1 MPSITRRGLLAGAAG
16 ATALPLVTIRT
27 RPARAAE
34 FTYKLGT
41 NLPATHPLSARNIEA
56 AARIKEATGGQMEI
70 NVFPSSQLGTDTD
83 MLSQVRSGGVEFFTL
98 SPLILST
105 FVPVTSIS
113 GVGFAFKDRSQALS
127 ALDGALGDL
136 VRAEIARRGLMA
148 FPRIFDSGYRQTTSS
163 THPIKQPGDFSGFK
177 IRVPPAALW
186 TSLFKDFGAA
196 PTTINFSEVYSALQT
211 HVADGQENPLAIIES
226 AKFYEVQKYCS
237 MTNHMWDGYWLLAN
251 PRAYNRLPDKVKEV
265 VQREFNRAVDEERA
279 DLVRIDAGL
288 RQTLVDKKMEF
299 NDVDASAFRDMLRNA
314 GFYTEW
320 KNKFGDQAWQT
331 LVSFTGPLS

>member
-1 MPSITRRGLLAGAAG
+1 MPSITRRGLLAG

-56 AARIKEATGGQMEI
+56 AARIKEATGGQLEI

-105 FVPVTSIS
+105 FVPVTAIS
-113 GVGFAFKDRSQALS
+113 GVGFAFKDRAQALS
-127 ALDGALGDL
+127 AMDGALGEL
-136 VRAEIARRGLMA
+136 VRAEIVRRGLMA
-148 FPRIFDSGYRQTTSS
+148 FPRIFDSGFRQTTSS
-163 THPIKQPGDFSGFK
+163 TRPIKQPGDFAGFK
-177 IRVPPAALW
+177 IRVPAAALW

-211 HVADGQENPLAIIES
+211 HVADGQENPLAIIDS
-226 AKFYEVQKYCS
+226 AKLYEVQRFCS
-237 MTNHMWDGYWLLAN
+237 MTDHMWDGYWLLGN

-265 VQREFNRAVDEERA
+265 VQREFSRAVDDERA

-288 RQTLVDKKMEF
+288 RQTLIDKKMEF
-299 NDVDASAFRDMLRNA
+299 NDVDASAFRDMLRSA
-314 GFYTEW
+314 GFYTDW
-320 KNKFGDQAWQT
+320 KNKFGDQAWST